1 MENWIIYI
9 AECALCLAL
18 LYLPFWGLLKKETF
32 FQYNRYVLLAITA
45 LSFLLPLISI
55 PEITSQLV
63 PNETLSIQ
71 LDEINV
77 MISGKALSEEM
88 NWKAILTILYLSGAA
103 ICLLYKM
110 NDLIRLIRFI
120 PRGCIWEQTENGIH
134 IHCHAHHVL
143 PFSWM
148 NHIVISEKDYE
159 ENGENI
165 LLHERAHIAC
175 KHSWDVVWLSLVEV
189 LQWFNPFVWMLSKEM
204 QDLHEYE
211 ADLCVLRKGIDARD
225 YQLLII
231 KKAVGSGSYTF
242 ANSFNHSSLKN
253 RITMMMKRKSN
264 PWARAKYLYMLPVA
278 AICMIACT
286 QSTKSADKAEEAT
299 SVEQPKTEQ
308 VKQAAK
314 VENTSENT
322 TVTGEVF
329 QVVEEMPEFPGGN
342 GQELMNFINKNIK
355 YPASAHENGVQ
366 GRVIVQYIV
375 TKEGDIVEPK
385 VIRGVDPTLDAEAL
399 RVIKMM
405 PKWKPGKQRGKAV
418 NVKFTV
424 PVTFKLQ

>member
-1 MENWIIYI
+1 MENWITYI

-159 ENGENI
+159 ENAENI
-165 LLHERAHIAC
+165 LLHEQAHIAC

-211 ADLCVLRKGIDARD
+211 ADLCVLRKGINARD

-242 ANSFNHSSLKN
+242 ANSFNHSSLKK
-253 RITMMMKRKSN
+253 RITMMIKEKSN
-264 PWARAKYLYMLPVA
+264 PWSRLKYMYILPIV

-286 QSTKSADKAEEAT
+286 QSAKSIMSYEE
-299 SVEQPKTEQ
+299 VE
-308 VKQAAK
+308 VK
-314 VENTSENT
+314 
-322 TVTGEVF
+322 
-329 QVVEEMPEFPGGN
+329 PEYPGGM
-342 GQELMNFINKNIK
+342 GELGKLLNSNLK
-355 YPASAHENGVQ
+355 YPLISFENGVQ
-366 GRVIVQYIV
+366 GEVLVQFV
-375 TKEGDIVEPK
+375 VDKEGNVEEVSVFK
-385 VIRGVDPTLDAEAL
+385 GVDPYLDAEAL

-405 PKWKPGKQRGKAV
+405 PKWKPGKHEGKEV
-418 NVKFTV
+418 NVKCTI
-424 PVTFKLQ
+424 PVGFRLQ

>member
-1 MENWIIYI
+1 MENWITYI

-159 ENGENI
+159 ENAENI
-165 LLHERAHIAC
+165 LLHEQAHIAC

-211 ADLCVLRKGIDARD
+211 ADLCVLRKGINARD

-242 ANSFNHSSLKN
+242 ANSFNHSSLKK
-253 RITMMMKRKSN
+253 RITMMIKEKSN
-264 PWARAKYLYMLPVA
+264 PWARLKYLYILPIV

-286 QSTKSADKAEEAT
+286 QSAKSTMSYEE
-299 SVEQPKTEQ
+299 VE
-308 VKQAAK
+308 VK
-314 VENTSENT
+314 
-322 TVTGEVF
+322 
-329 QVVEEMPEFPGGN
+329 PEYPGGM
-342 GQELMNFINKNIK
+342 GELGKLLNSNLK
-355 YPASAHENGVQ
+355 YPLIPFENGVQ
-366 GRVIVQYIV
+366 GEVLVQFV
-375 TKEGDIVEPK
+375 VDKEGNVEEVTVFK
-385 VIRGVDPTLDAEAL
+385 GVDPHLDAEAL

-405 PKWKPGKQRGKAV
+405 PKWKPGKHEGKEV
-418 NVKFTV
+418 NVKCTI
-424 PVTFKLQ
+424 PVGFRLQ

>member
-1 MENWIIYI
+1 MENWITYI

-159 ENGENI
+159 ENAENI
-165 LLHERAHIAC
+165 LLHEQAHIAC

-211 ADLCVLRKGIDARD
+211 ADLCVLRKGINARD

-242 ANSFNHSSLKN
+242 ANSFNHSSLKK
-253 RITMMMKRKSN
+253 RITMMIKEKSN
-264 PWARAKYLYMLPVA
+264 PWARAKYLYLLPVA

-286 QSTKSADKAEEAT
+286 QSPKSADKAEPEVKFTQVEVEEEAK
-299 SVEQPKTEQ
+299 VTEQ
-308 VKQAAK
+308 
-314 VENTSENT
+314 TI
-322 TVTGEVF
+322 F
-329 QVVEEMPEFPGGN
+329 QVVEEMPEFPGGM
-342 GQELMNFINKNIK
+342 GECMKWLGKNIK
-355 YPASAHENGVQ
+355 YPTIAQENGVQ
-366 GRVIVQYIV
+366 GRVIVQFVV
-375 TKEGDIVEPK
+375 TKEGNIEEP
-385 VIRGVDPTLDAEAL
+385 VVANGVDPYLDAEAL
-399 RVIKMM
+399 RVIKAM
-405 PKWKPGKQRGKAV
+405 PKWKPGKQRGKEV
-418 NVKFTV
+418 NVKYTLPIHFR
-424 PVTFKLQ
+424 LQ

>member
-1 MENWIIYI
+1 MENWITYI

-77 MISGKALSEEM
+77 MISGKALSEEI

-165 LLHERAHIAC
+165 LLHEQAHIAC

-211 ADLCVLRKGIDARD
+211 ADLCVLRKGINARD

-242 ANSFNHSSLKN
+242 ANSFNHSSLKK
-253 RITMMMKRKSN
+253 RITMMIKEKSN
-264 PWARAKYLYMLPVA
+264 PWARVKYLYLLPIV

-286 QSTKSADKAEEAT
+286 QSAKSIMSYEE
-299 SVEQPKTEQ
+299 VE
-308 VKQAAK
+308 VK
-314 VENTSENT
+314 
-322 TVTGEVF
+322 
-329 QVVEEMPEFPGGN
+329 PEYPGGM
-342 GQELMNFINKNIK
+342 GELSKLMKSNLL
-355 YPASAHENGVQ
+355 YPLISFENGVQ
-366 GRVIVQYIV
+366 GEVLVQFV
-375 TKEGDIVEPK
+375 VDKEGNVEEVTVFK
-385 VIRGVDPTLDAEAL
+385 GVDPYLDAEAL

-405 PKWKPGKQRGKAV
+405 PKWKPGKHEGKEV
-418 NVKFTV
+418 NVKCTI
-424 PVTFKLQ
+424 PVGFRLQ

>member
-1 MENWIIYI
+1 MENWITYI

-18 LYLPFWGLLKKETF
+18 LYLPFWGLLRKETF

-77 MISGKALSEEM
+77 MISGKALSEEI

-159 ENGENI
+159 ENAENI
-165 LLHERAHIAC
+165 LLHEQAHIAC

-211 ADLCVLRKGIDARD
+211 ADLCVLRKGIHARD

-242 ANSFNHSSLKN
+242 ANSFNHSSLKK
-253 RITMMMKRKSN
+253 RITMMIKEKSN
-264 PWARAKYLYMLPVA
+264 PWARLKYLYILPIV

-286 QSTKSADKAEEAT
+286 QSAKSTMSYEE
-299 SVEQPKTEQ
+299 VE
-308 VKQAAK
+308 VK
-314 VENTSENT
+314 
-322 TVTGEVF
+322 
-329 QVVEEMPEFPGGN
+329 PEYPGGM
-342 GQELMNFINKNIK
+342 GELGKLLNSNLK
-355 YPASAHENGVQ
+355 YPLIPFENGVQ
-366 GRVIVQYIV
+366 GEVLIQFVV
-375 TKEGDIVEPK
+375 DKEGNVEEVTVFK
-385 VIRGVDPTLDAEAL
+385 GVDPHLDAEAL

-405 PKWKPGKQRGKAV
+405 PKWKPGKHEGKEV
-418 NVKFTV
+418 NVKCTI
-424 PVTFKLQ
+424 PVGFRLQ